1 MNNEKNVNVY
11 SFNDEC
17 YVSLKDYKQLK
28 QQYEQLKINWN
39 KLKEYAKENLYFYSG
54 YQGED
59 LEIDI
64 SIQGILDKM
73 QELENGDSNV
83 KN

>member
-1 MNNEKNVNVY
+1 MNKNVNVY

-17 YVSLKDYKQLK
+17 YVYLGNYKQLK

-73 QELENGDSNV
+73 QELEKVN
-83 KN
+83 KNEKKL

>member
-1 MNNEKNVNVY
+1 MNKNVNVY

-17 YVSLKDYKQLK
+17 YVYLGDYKQLK

-73 QELENGDSNV
+73 QELEKVN
-83 KN
+83 KNEKRL